1 MKQQIKMGMS
11 YQYRSAFP
19 FFLRCRSAPTMRTW
33 AHIFSILKV
42 MGGGILSLA
51 TKCRRGKQSDKMTAS
66 VGFHKRNKGTPS
78 FPGRPLLK
86 NAPSERLLIH
96 PLRRDISGKGISH
109 SADRDQWRCLWTPQP
124 LKRLAKLCS
133 LSRN

>member
-1 MKQQIKMGMS
+1 MS

-66 VGFHKRNKGTPS
+66 VGFHKRNKGDAL
-78 FPGRPLLK
+78 FPR
-86 NAPSERLLIH
+86 AS
-96 PLRRDISGKGISH
+96 
-109 SADRDQWRCLWTPQP
+109 P
-124 LKRLAKLCS
+124 LKKRSPGAFINSPLAEGYLGQGNFALCG
-133 LSRN
+133 SRPEALPLDSAAFEKAGETL